1 MPDVSYH
8 LNSLM
13 KNEEYVVINCAIEES
28 TLGERKENKLL
39 EQDKFIQNRIK
50 KEDILIVSVGGNDIA
65 LSPNI
70 STIWNMLLLMK
81 LNSENTIIN
90 SKNIFYYFP
99 FI

>member
-1 MPDVSYH
+1 
-8 LNSLM
+8 M